1 MVHQF
6 ADKLREGM
14 AHEATLDSVF
24 RRMGYTVEPV
34 GMDAQRKGVD
44 RLMVS
49 PGTRR
54 VVRVEYKADSVAS
67 RTGNAFIETVSVDTA
82 NKPGWALSS
91 QADWLLYYLP
101 LDDLVYCIKLETLR
115 QHLPRWQRQ
124 YRQVTAY
131 NDGYQTRG
139 IAVPLHELEEHAEQV
154 LNLGDVA

>member
-34 GMDAQRKGVD
+34 GMDAQRRGVD

-82 NKPGWALSS
+82 NKPGWPGEWVAKMQSDGLRHEFK
-91 QADWLLYYLP
+91 QPVYLVMQVAGRKNNKGNYY
-101 LDDLVYCIKLETLR
+101 VNCQK
-115 QHLPRWQRQ
+115 
-124 YRQVTAY
+124 VT
-131 NDGYQTRG
+131 TKR
-139 IAVPLHELEEHAEQV
+139 EEAG
-154 LNLGDVA
+154 L